1 MRIKIFSDFCST
13 DFCKQKVEEN
23 FHCSLKE
30 YYGENG
36 EIYITINDDYTHAV
50 ILNKATPKLTIPKE
64 NVVGLAY
71 EPFEFLG
78 ITPQF
83 VEYAQKY
90 IGKYL
95 IGNTH
100 QLPAPFIEH
109 YAFMWYNQTSSIQ
122 SFSEKKTKTM
132 SIVLSNKQFAPGH
145 KYRHEL
151 VTKIQEEKL
160 PIDIY
165 GRGSRLYKGENV
177 KGEFVGEEPYNDYYF
192 TICIDNFQS
201 NIYISEK
208 IIDPVI
214 RNCMPLYIGA
224 KNISYYFQDIISLN
238 GNIEHD
244 MELIRDILENPAKF
258 YKPQQQISAII
269 KNIDFIDNIWRF
281 FG

>member
-1 MRIKIFSDFCST
+1 MRIRIFSDFCSSEI
-13 DFCKQKVEEN
+13 CKERVEEK

-30 YYGENG
+30 YYRENG
-36 EIYITINDDYTHAV
+36 EIYITDKDDYTHAV
-50 ILNKATPKLTIPKE
+50 ILNKAMPNLTIPKE

-100 QLPAPFIEH
+100 QLPEPFIEH
-109 YAFMWYNQTSSIQ
+109 YAFMWYNPLTSSIP
-122 SFSEKKTKTM
+122 EKTKTM
-132 SIVLSNKQFAPGH
+132 SIVLSHKQFAPGH

-151 VTKIQEEKL
+151 VKKIQEEKL

-165 GRGSRLYKGENV
+165 GRGSGLYQGENV
-177 KGEFVGEEPYNDYYF
+177 KGEFAGEEPYNDYYF
-192 TICIDNFQS
+192 TICIENFQS

-208 IIDPVI
+208 IIEPVI

-238 GNIEHD
+238 GDIEHD
-244 MELIRDILENPAKF
+244 MSLIREILENPAKF
-258 YKPQQQISAII
+258 YKQQQHISAII